1 MEVKKIKVLGLVS
14 GGLDSHLA
22 TRMMKSLGYE
32 ITALNFTSPFCNC
45 TRADHG
51 CKNEAARL
59 AEELGIDVRVEFMG
73 QEYIDL
79 IRNPKHGYGKN
90 LNPCV
95 DCRIMI
101 FRRAKEV
108 MEEIGAAFIY
118 TGEVVGQR
126 PMSQKKDRLAL
137 IEKEAGLAGMVVRP
151 LSAQLLPPTIPE
163 KTGILDRERMLAI
176 RGRSR
181 KDQIRRMKEDYQV
194 TENLCSSGGCMLT
207 DENFA
212 HKMRDLLD
220 HDKDASVKDTRM
232 LRIGR
237 HFRLAPGV
245 KMIVGRD
252 EKENGR
258 LEKMAAGEDFLF
270 FPGDARG
277 PLSVVQGSF
286 GQEDLDSILKT
297 VARYCPEAA
306 HGPVTIKYKMEKGA
320 GEWMRAASPATDAEI
335 AKWRV

>member
-1 MEVKKIKVLGLVS
+1 MEPEKIKALGLVS

-22 TRMMKSLGYE
+22 TRIMKSLGYQ
-32 ITALNFTSPFCNC
+32 ITVLNFTSPFCNC

-59 AEELGIDVRVEFMG
+59 AEEMGIEARVEFMG

-79 IRNPKHGYGKN
+79 VRNPKHGYGKN
-90 LNPCV
+90 MNPCV

-101 FRRAKEV
+101 FRRAKQV

-126 PMSQKKDRLAL
+126 PMSQKKDRMMV
-137 IEKEAGLAGMVVRP
+137 IENEAGLAGMVVRP

-163 KTGILDRERMLAI
+163 KTGLLDREKMLAI

-181 KDQIRRMKEDYQV
+181 KDQIRLMRDEYHV

-207 DENFA
+207 DQNFS
-212 HKMRDLLD
+212 HRMRDLLS
-220 HDKDASVKDTRM
+220 HDPKASVKDARM
-232 LRIGR
+232 LRVGR
-237 HFRLAPGV
+237 HFRMAPGV
-245 KMIVGRD
+245 KLIVGRD
-252 EKENGR
+252 EEENNR
-258 LEKMAAGEDFLF
+258 LERMASAEDFLF

-277 PLSVVQGSF
+277 PLSVAQGSF
-286 GQEDLDSILKT
+286 GPDDLEQICRT

-306 HGPVTIKYKMEKGA
+306 QRPVTIKYRMKNGA
-320 GEWMRAASPATDAEI
+320 GEWSRAATPATDDEI
-335 AKWRV
+335 ARWRV